1 VRLIAKKRLIVSN
14 QAEEQVVGERSPKR
28 RLRLG
33 LVGCGE
39 VTQIMHW
46 PSLYQLSDHFE
57 VTALCDVS
65 PLILE
70 ELGKLWNVGT
80 LTTNHRELMAHND
93 VDAILVANPNAFHA
107 EVTLDAI
114 AAGKHVLVEKP
125 MCVTRREADEII
137 AAQKNSTLNGSDTWP
152 DVLSWRLHSAY
163 GNKIAVVKEAI
174 SGNTVTTCPRE
185 GGTSVN
191 GPSAADRLDRDV
203 FGVAGLRYVVWL
215 EGIND
220 LGACLVSADQVIQ
233 GYKDVSCA
241 AACQKYQGHRR
252 NARVE
257 FRQSDCEL
265 WVSKNRC

>member
-1 VRLIAKKRLIVSN
+1 MSN
-14 QAEEQVVGERSPKR
+14 QAEEQVVREGKAPSPKR

-80 LTTNHRELMAHND
+80 LTTNHRELMARND

-114 AAGKHVLVEKP
+114 AAGKHALIRKTDVRHLPRSGRHHCRAEEQ
-125 MCVTRREADEII
+125 RRVGA
-137 AAQKNSTLNGSDTWP
+137 G
-152 DVLSWRLHSAY
+152 RLYAPLRA
-163 GNKIAVVKEAI
+163 GV
-174 SGNTVTTCPRE
+174 SGRVR
-185 GGTSVN
+185 GG
-191 GPSAADRLDRDV
+191 
-203 FGVAGLRYVVWL
+203 
-215 EGIND
+215 
-220 LGACLVSADQVIQ
+220 
-233 GYKDVSCA
+233 
-241 AACQKYQGHRR
+241 
-252 NARVE
+252 
-257 FRQSDCEL
+257 
-265 WVSKNRC
+265 